1 MCLFLN
7 KEEEG
12 ALATGSVLEISK
24 AVIVRSAKEK
34 KVVTSMQLKI
44 YMQLEFVV
52 YYFES
57 WCLIWTTFFQFSSLW
72 VLPEDS
78 VDSLL

>member
-57 WCLIWTTFFQFSSLW
+57 
-72 VLPEDS
+72 
-78 VDSLL
+78 